1 MKLTKLVFS
10 FFLALVLLVSPGSAE
25 DLEVWLGSY
34 LNDFLANL
42 LNAIFYPFRLIFY
55 HIELFISEL
64 LSPITNLITSIYEL
78 FRLAY
83 DLSIGFLTSFMPVEW
98 VLLIGAGLL
107 IRLFKAV
114 YSYLKDVEI
123 LGFKI

>member
-10 FFLALVLLVSPGSAE
+10 FFLALVLLVSPGAAE

-55 HIELFISEL
+55 HISLLITELFTPISD
-64 LSPITNLITSIYEL
+64 LITSIYEL
-78 FRLAY
+78 FKLAY
-83 DLSIGFLTSFMPVEW
+83 DLSIGFISSFMPPEW

-123 LGFKI
+123 AGNKI